1 MEEVEIQRRIVKLI
15 RDGSIKY
22 LEGGRY
28 TMRCMDEP
36 NYTLVQVN
44 DTNTDMYWNAV
55 ILRAEID
62 DELLGRLHY
71 ALHTLNETSNR
82 LYYRGTILQNTLASA
97 DIEFI
102 NNNLAL
108 TNRSLAFEEVQVLDV
123 DLTHYEV
130 DTHIL

>member
-1 MEEVEIQRRIVKLI
+1 MEADIQRRIVKLI
-15 RDGSIKY
+15 RGGPIKY

-28 TMRCMDEP
+28 TMRCKDGP

-44 DTNTDMYWNAV
+44 DTNTDMFWNAV
-55 ILRAEID
+55 VLQAEID
-62 DELLGRLHY
+62 DGLLDRLHY
-71 ALHTLNETSNR
+71 ALNTLNATSNR

-97 DIEFI
+97 DISFI

-108 TNRSLAFEEVQVLDV
+108 VNRSLSFEEVQVLEV
-123 DLTHYEV
+123 DLTHYEI

>member
-1 MEEVEIQRRIVKLI
+1 MEEDIQGRIVRLV
-15 RDGSIKY
+15 RGGPIKY

-28 TMRCMDEP
+28 TMRCKAGS

-55 ILRAEID
+55 ILQAEID
-62 DELLGRLHY
+62 DELLDRLHY
-71 ALHTLNETSNR
+71 ALHTLNATSNR
-82 LYYRGTILQNTLASA
+82 LYYRGTILQSTLES
-97 DIEFI
+97 DNIEFI

-108 TNRSLAFEEVQVLDV
+108 TNQTLAFEEVQVLEV
-123 DLTHYEV
+123 DLTHYEI